1 MEFRGRIFKV
11 MPVQSGISQNGNAWT
26 RHEFI
31 FEYFENAQQRYADRV
46 LLSMMGENMDL
57 KEGDEV
63 VIGYGMHVREYN
75 GRYYNE
81 PRMYKCEKA
90 AKEEKEEKKEA
101 APVQQKM
108 EFSQQ
113 PVAAKEEKKDDNL
126 PF

>member
-31 FEYFENAQQRYADRV
+31 FEYFETPQQRYADRV
-46 LLSMMGENMDL
+46 LLSMMGEKMDL

-81 PRMYKCEKA
+81 PRVYKCEKVV
-90 AKEEKEEKKEA
+90 KEEEAKKEA

-113 PVAAKEEKKDDNL
+113 PVAAKEEKKDDDL